1 MNDRVHLTMDGRKLE
16 ADTGATILEVARQNG
31 IHIPTLCYSELLRPL
46 ESCRICVVKV
56 EGEPKFLPACSTVVR
71 DGMVI
76 TTNSQEIQGTRKLLI
91 QLLLQEHYGDCVAP
105 CQLTCP
111 AGIDIQGYIALIS
124 QGQYLEALRLIRE
137 RLPMPLTIGRVCP
150 HFCESQCRRNL
161 VEEPININHLKRFVA
176 DYEMHLGK
184 RCFPAKE
191 PATGRRVAI
200 IGGGPAGLAA
210 AYYLCLQ
217 GHSPTILEA
226 MPELGGMLRYGIPE
240 YRLPKQILDW
250 EIEGILGLGVEVKT
264 GVRWGTDFTLDSL
277 KREGFETFLVAI
289 GAWATRKLGVS
300 GEELIGVISGVDF
313 LADVALGKPVT
324 MGRRVAII
332 GGGNVAMDAARTSV
346 RFGAEET
353 TVIYRRS
360 RDEMPASHEEIE
372 GAMAEGIKF
381 HFLAAPVRLFGANGK
396 VQKLEYVRMKLGEP
410 DASGRRR
417 PIPEEGS
424 ETVIPVDMVIAAI
437 GQFSDLSPLETD
449 AAAKGMPVTRW
460 NTIGADPESMSTGM
474 EGIFTAGDVY
484 RGPDTVVR
492 ALADGRRAAM
502 AIHQYLVEKKVVPFP
517 KAFNI
522 LKGDLKTIDRE
533 PFAPTGHEA
542 RARMPELEPGERITN
557 FHQIDLGLPEDTA
570 RREAERCLSCG
581 CMDVFDCRLRRLAF
595 ELWAL
600 TTTRLEPRIPFND
613 ALRADQHE
621 FIALDP
627 NKCVRCKQ
635 CYEACALSQCS
646 DAIDFAETPS
656 FNARCVSCGLCLDVC
671 PTGALD
677 ERITAGKPGPFEY
690 RHLET
695 MCPHCGCGCTIVLNL
710 KDDKLFTVT
719 ANKTAP
725 PSYGHTCRRGRFDS
739 FAHLGGDRRLRV
751 PLVRKDGE
759 LLESTW
765 DEALDLVAREFR
777 RLHREHGV
785 DALAA
790 LGSPRATNE
799 ANYLLQKLFRGPFGT
814 NNLDFPGSQPYLTG
828 MSVLSGSLG
837 FGAMTNALAEIEKAE
852 VIVAVGN
859 LIEETNP
866 IVATALRRAS
876 RTHGRHLITVTSI
889 AVVLGTFA
897 KPALVVTHGREA
909 ELLSTILQR
918 ILKLDLYSHGFAAAH
933 TKGLD
938 GLTTLLS
945 KIDPRQVAAAL
956 GISRETLENVARACA
971 GASSLA
977 LVYSE
982 DAAGDP
988 RIVEAIVNLAIL
1000 TGRIGAERS
1009 GIYPLS
1015 RHINTQGALDV
1026 GMAPTLYPGH
1036 ETVTDGAARERLRR
1050 AWGMEP
1056 PARPGLTYWQ
1066 MIEAAQQGRLK
1077 GLYLLG
1083 ENPVA
1088 QESKWDE
1095 VLEGLRRLEFLV
1107 VQDMFLSRSAELAH
1121 VVLPAASFLEQE
1133 GTFTNTERRVEL
1145 LRAALSGPEGARPDW
1160 RIVADLLARVDSGPT
1175 YPDAGSVF
1183 QEITAVV
1190 PFYQGLSHARL
1201 QDGGI
1206 PWPCRTDDP
1215 GRCDGRVTRE
1225 MMKRPLE
1232 FALPR

>member
-1 MNDRVHLTMDGRKLE
+1 MKDRVHLTMDGRELE

-46 ESCRICVVKV
+46 ESCRICIVKV
-56 EGEPKFLPACSTVVR
+56 EGEPKFLPACSTVAR
-71 DGMVI
+71 DGMVV
-76 TTNSQEIQGTRKLLI
+76 TTNSQEIRETRKLLI
-91 QLLLQEHYGDCVAP
+91 QLLLHEHYGDCVAP

-124 QGQYLEALRLIRE
+124 QGQYLEALKLIRE
-137 RLPMPLTIGRVCP
+137 RLPMPLSIGRVCP
-150 HFCESQCRRNL
+150 HFCEFQCRRNL

-184 RCFPAKE
+184 RCFPPKE
-191 PATGRRVAI
+191 PATGHRVAI
-200 IGGGPAGLAA
+200 IGGGPAGLSA
-210 AYYLCLQ
+210 AYYLCLH

-240 YRLPKQILDW
+240 YRLPKKVLDW
-250 EIEGILGLGVEVKT
+250 EIEGILGLGVEVRT
-264 GVRWGTDFTLDSL
+264 GVRWGKDFTLDSL
-277 KREGFETFLVAI
+277 RGEGFEAFFVAI
-289 GAWATRKLGVS
+289 GAWATRKLGVG

-313 LADVALGKPVT
+313 LADVAMGKPVT
-324 MGRRVAII
+324 MGRQVAII

-346 RFGAEET
+346 RLGADEI

-396 VQKLEYVRMKLGEP
+396 VQKLEYVRMRLGEP

-449 AAAKGMPVTRW
+449 KAAEGMPVTRW

-474 EGIFTAGDVY
+474 EGIFTGGDVY

-502 AIHQYLVEKKVVPFP
+502 AIHQYLVEKKVVPLP

-533 PFAPTGHEA
+533 PFAPIGHEP

-557 FHQIDLGLPEDTA
+557 FHQIDLGLPEETA

-581 CMDVFDCRLRRLAF
+581 CMDIFDCRLRRLAF
-595 ELWAL
+595 ELGAL
-600 TTTRLEPRIPFND
+600 TTTRLEPRIPFGD
-613 ALRADQHE
+613 AAGADQHE
-621 FIALDP
+621 FIGLDP

-635 CYEACALSQCS
+635 CYEACTFSQCS

-677 ERITAGKPGPFEY
+677 ERITGGKPGPFEY
-690 RHLET
+690 RQLET

-719 ANKTAP
+719 TSKTAA

-739 FAHLGGDRRLRV
+739 FAHLSGEGRLRM
-751 PLVRKDGE
+751 PLVRKNGE
-759 LLESTW
+759 LIEATW
-765 DEALDLVAREFR
+765 DEALDLVAREFQ
-777 RLHREHGV
+777 RLQQEHGV

-799 ANYLLQKLFRGPFGT
+799 ANYLLQKLFRGRFGT
-814 NNLDFPGSQPYLTG
+814 NNLDFPGSEPYLTSMAG
-828 MSVLSGSLG
+828 LSRTLG
-837 FGAMTNALAEIEKAE
+837 FGAMTNALSEIEKAE
-852 VIVAVGN
+852 VILAVGN
-859 LIEETNP
+859 FIEETNP

-876 RTHGRHLITVTSI
+876 RTQGRNLITVTSI
-889 AVVLGTFA
+889 PVALGTFA
-897 KPALVVTHGREA
+897 RPALVVAHGREA
-909 ELLSTILQR
+909 ELLSALIQR
-918 ILKLDLYSHGFAAAH
+918 ILKLELYNREFAAAH
-933 TKGLD
+933 TRGLD
-938 GLTTLLS
+938 GLTTLVS
-945 KIDPRQVAAAL
+945 KIDPRQATAAL
-956 GISRETLENVARACA
+956 GVSRETLEEVARACA

-988 RIVEAIVNLAIL
+988 HIVEAIVNLAIL
-1000 TGRIGAERS
+1000 TGRIGEERS
-1009 GIYPLS
+1009 GIYPLC
-1015 RHINTQGALDV
+1015 RHINTQGALDM
-1026 GMAPTLYPGH
+1026 GIAPTLYPGH
-1036 ETVTDGAARERLRR
+1036 GAVTDGATRERLRA

-1056 PARPGLTYWQ
+1056 PARPGLSYWQ
-1066 MIEAAQQGRLK
+1066 MIEAARQGRLK

-1088 QESKWDE
+1088 KESKWDQ

-1107 VQDMFLSRSAELAH
+1107 VEEMFLSQSAELAH

-1133 GTFTNTERRVEL
+1133 GTFTTTERRVEL
-1145 LRAALSGPEGARPDW
+1145 LRAALSGPDGARPDW
-1160 RIVADLLARVDSGPT
+1160 QIVADLLARLDSGAT
-1175 YPDAGSVF
+1175 YPDAPSVF
-1183 QEITAVV
+1183 REIAVVV
-1190 PFYQGLSHARL
+1190 PFYEGLSYARL
-1201 QDGGI
+1201 QEGGI
-1206 PWPCRTDDP
+1206 SWPCPPGHP
-1215 GRCDGRVTRE
+1215 GRCDGLVTLD
-1225 MMKRPLE
+1225 MVKRPLE
-1232 FALPR
+1232 FAVSG

>member
-1 MNDRVHLTMDGRKLE
+1 MKDRVHLTMDGRELE

-56 EGEPKFLPACSTVVR
+56 DGEPKFLSACSTVVR

-76 TTNSQEIQGTRKLLI
+76 ITNSREIQETRKLII

-124 QGQYLEALRLIRE
+124 QGQYLEAVKLIRE

-150 HFCESQCRRNL
+150 HFCEFQCRRNL

-191 PATGRRVAI
+191 PPTGRRVAI

-210 AYYLCLQ
+210 AYYLSLQ
-217 GHSPTILEA
+217 GHSPTIFEA

-240 YRLPKQILDW
+240 YRLPKKVLDW

-264 GVRWGTDFTLDSL
+264 GLRWGKDFTLDSL
-277 KREGFETFLVAI
+277 KREGFEAFFVAI
-289 GAWATRKLGVS
+289 GAWATRKLGVG
-300 GEELIGVISGVDF
+300 GEELIGVIPGVDF
-313 LADVALGKPVT
+313 LADIALGKPVT

-332 GGGNVAMDAARTSV
+332 GGGNVAMDAARTGV
-346 RFGAEET
+346 RLGVEEI

-396 VQKLEYVRMKLGEP
+396 VQKLEYVRMRLGEP

-437 GQFSDLSPLETD
+437 GQFSDLSPLESD
-449 AAAKGMPVTRW
+449 KAAAGMPVTRW

-474 EGIFTAGDVY
+474 EGIFTGGDVY

-502 AIHQYLVEKKVVPFP
+502 AIHQYLVEKKVVPLP

-533 PFAPTGHEA
+533 PFAPIGHEA
-542 RARMPELEPGERITN
+542 RARMPELEPGQRITN
-557 FHQIDLGLPEDTA
+557 FHQIDLGLPEETA

-595 ELWAL
+595 ELGAL
-600 TTTRLEPRIPFND
+600 TTTRLEPRIPFGD
-613 ALRADQHE
+613 AAGADQHE

-635 CYEACALSQCS
+635 CYEACSFSQCS
-646 DAIDFAETPS
+646 DAIDFAETPT

-677 ERITAGKPGPFEY
+677 ERIAAGKPGPLEY

-719 ANKTAP
+719 ASKTAP

-739 FAHLGGDRRLRV
+739 FAHLNGEGRLRV
-751 PLVRKDGE
+751 PLVRKNGA
-759 LLESTW
+759 LVESTW
-765 DEALDLVAREFR
+765 DEALDLVGREFQ
-777 RLHREHGV
+777 RLEREHGV
-785 DALAA
+785 EALAA

-799 ANYLLQKLFRGPFGT
+799 ANYLLQKLFRGPFRT
-814 NNLDFPGSQPYLTG
+814 NNLDFPGSQPYLAG

-852 VIVAVGN
+852 VILAVGN

-876 RTHGRHLITVTSI
+876 RTHGRHLIMVTST
-889 AVVLGTFA
+889 AVPLGTFA
-897 KPALVVTHGREA
+897 EPALVVAHGREA
-909 ELLSTILQR
+909 EVLSTIMQR
-918 ILKLDLYSHGFAAAH
+918 ILKLNLYNREFTA
-933 TKGLD
+933 TRTRGLD
-938 GLTTLLS
+938 GLTTLVS
-945 KIDPRQVAAAL
+945 AIDPRRAAAAL
-956 GISRETLENVARACA
+956 GIPRETLEDVARACA

-977 LVYSE
+977 LVYAE

-1000 TGRIGAERS
+1000 TGRIGGERS
-1009 GIYPLS
+1009 GIYPLC
-1015 RHINTQGALDV
+1015 RNINTQGALDM

-1036 ETVTDGAARERLRR
+1036 EAVTDGRARDRLRR

-1056 PARPGLTYWQ
+1056 PARPGLSYWQ
-1066 MIEAAQQGRLK
+1066 MIEAAQQGRLR

-1088 QESKWDE
+1088 KESKWDQ
-1095 VLEGLRRLEFLV
+1095 VREGLGRLEFLV
-1107 VQDMFLSRSAELAH
+1107 AQDMFLSQSTELAH

-1133 GTFTNTERRVEL
+1133 GTYTNTERRVAL
-1145 LRAALSGPEGARPDW
+1145 LRAAVTGPEGARPDW
-1160 RIVADLLARVDSGPT
+1160 QIVADLLTRVDSGAT
-1175 YPDAGSVF
+1175 YADAASVF

-1190 PFYQGLSHARL
+1190 PFYEGLSHARL

-1206 PWPCRTDDP
+1206 PWPCRTGGP
-1215 GRCDGRVTRE
+1215 GRCDGLATLE
-1225 MMKRPLE
+1225 MMKNPLE
-1232 FALPR
+1232 FALPS

>member
-1 MNDRVHLTMDGRKLE
+1 MKDRVHLTMDGRELE

-31 IHIPTLCYSELLRPL
+31 IHIPTLCYSELLKPL

-56 EGEPKFLPACSTVVR
+56 DGEPKFLSACSTVVR

-76 TTNSQEIQGTRKLLI
+76 TTNSREIQETRKLLI

-124 QGQYLEALRLIRE
+124 QGQYLEAVKLIRE

-176 DYEMHLGK
+176 DYEMHLGT

-191 PATGRRVAI
+191 PPTGRRVAI

-217 GHSPTILEA
+217 GHSPAIFEA
-226 MPELGGMLRYGIPE
+226 MPQLGGMLRYGIPE
-240 YRLPKQILDW
+240 YRLPKKVLDW

-264 GVRWGTDFTLDSL
+264 GVRWGRDFTLDSL
-277 KREGFETFLVAI
+277 KREGFEAFFVAI

-300 GEELIGVISGVDF
+300 GEELIGVIPGVDF
-313 LADVALGKPVT
+313 LADVALGKSVT

-332 GGGNVAMDAARTSV
+332 GGGNVAMDAARTGV
-346 RFGAEET
+346 RLGVEEI

-396 VQKLEYVRMKLGEP
+396 VQKLEYVRMRLGEP

-437 GQFSDLSPLETD
+437 GQFSDLSPLEND
-449 AAAKGMPVTRW
+449 KAVAGMPVTRW

-474 EGIFTAGDVY
+474 EGIFTGGDAY

-502 AIHQYLVEKKVVPFP
+502 AIHRYLVEEKVAPLP

-522 LKGDLKTIDRE
+522 LKGDLKAIDRE
-533 PFAPTGHEA
+533 PYAPIGQEA

-557 FHQIDLGLPEDTA
+557 FDQIDLGLPDETA

-595 ELWAL
+595 ELGAL
-600 TTTRLEPRIPFND
+600 TTTRLEPRIPF
-613 ALRADQHE
+613 AVAARADQHE

-635 CYEACALSQCS
+635 CYEACTFSQCS
-646 DAIDFAETPS
+646 DAIDFAETPT
-656 FNARCVSCGLCLDVC
+656 FNSRCVFCGLCLDVC

-677 ERITAGKPGPFEY
+677 ERIASGKPGPIEY

-695 MCPHCGCGCTIVLNL
+695 TCAHCGCGCTIVLNL
-710 KDDKLFTVT
+710 KDDKLYTVT
-719 ANKTAP
+719 ASKTAP

-739 FAHLGGDRRLRV
+739 FAHLNGEGRLRV
-751 PLVRKDGE
+751 PLVRRNGA
-759 LLESTW
+759 LVESTW
-765 DEALDLVAREFR
+765 DEALDLVGREFR
-777 RLHREHGV
+777 RLQREQGV
-785 DALAA
+785 EALAA

-799 ANYLLQKLFRGPFGT
+799 ANYLLQKLFRGPFRT

-837 FGAMTNALAEIEKAE
+837 FGAMTNAIAEIEKAE
-852 VIVAVGN
+852 VILAVGN

-876 RTHGRHLITVTSI
+876 RTHGRHLITLTSA
-889 AVVLGTFA
+889 AVPLGAFA
-897 KPALVVTHGREA
+897 KPALVVAHGGEA
-909 ELLSTILQR
+909 EVLSTIIQR
-918 ILKLDLYSHGFAAAH
+918 ILRLDLYNREFTATRAR
-933 TKGLD
+933 GLD
-938 GLTTLLS
+938 GLMTLVS
-945 KIDPRQVAAAL
+945 AIDPRQAAAAL
-956 GISRETLENVARACA
+956 GISRETLEGVAGACA

-977 LVYSE
+977 VVYSE

-988 RIVEAIVNLAIL
+988 RIVEGIVDLAIL
-1000 TGRIGAERS
+1000 TGRVGRERS
-1009 GIYPLS
+1009 GIYPLC
-1015 RHINTQGALDV
+1015 RHINTQGALDM
-1026 GMAPTLYPGH
+1026 GMAPILYPGH
-1036 ETVTDGAARERLRR
+1036 EAVTDEAARARLGR

-1056 PARPGLTYWQ
+1056 PARPGLSYWQ
-1066 MIEAAQQGRLK
+1066 MIEAARQGTLR

-1083 ENPVA
+1083 ENLLA
-1088 QESKWDE
+1088 QESKWDQ
-1095 VLEGLRRLEFLV
+1095 VREGLSRLEFLV
-1107 VQDMFLSRSAELAH
+1107 TQEMFLSQTAELAH

-1145 LRAALSGPEGARPDW
+1145 LRAAVTGPEGARPDW
-1160 RIVADLLARVDSGPT
+1160 QIVADLLTRVDSGTT
-1175 YPDAGSVF
+1175 YSDAASVF
-1183 QEITAVV
+1183 QEIAAVV
-1190 PFYQGLSHARL
+1190 PFYEGLSHARL

-1206 PWPCRTDDP
+1206 PWPCRTGGTD
-1215 GRCDGRVTRE
+1215 RCDGLATLE
-1225 MMKRPLE
+1225 MMKKHLE
-1232 FALPR
+1232 FALPS

>member
-1 MNDRVHLTMDGRKLE
+1 MKDRVHLTMDGRKLE

-46 ESCRICVVKV
+46 ESCRLCIVKV
-56 EGEPKFLPACSTVVR
+56 EGEPKFLPACSTVLR
-71 DGMVI
+71 EGMVV
-76 TTNSQEIQGTRKLLI
+76 TTDSREIQETRKLLI
-91 QLLLQEHYGDCVAP
+91 RLLLQEHYGDCVAP

-124 QGQYLEALRLIRE
+124 QGQYLEALKLIRE
-137 RLPMPLTIGRVCP
+137 RLPMPLSIGRVCP
-150 HFCESQCRRNL
+150 HFCEFQCRRNL

-191 PATGRRVAI
+191 PPTGRRVAI

-217 GHSPTILEA
+217 GHSPTIFEA
-226 MPELGGMLRYGIPE
+226 MPQLGGMLRYGIPE
-240 YRLPKQILDW
+240 YRLPKKVLDW
-250 EIEGILGLGVEVKT
+250 EIEGILGLGVEVRT
-264 GVRWGTDFTLDSL
+264 GVRWGKDFTLDSL
-277 KREGFETFLVAI
+277 REEGFEAFFVAI

-324 MGRRVAII
+324 MGRQVAII
-332 GGGNVAMDAARTSV
+332 GGGNVAMDAARTGV
-346 RFGAEET
+346 RLGAEEM

-396 VQKLEYVRMKLGEP
+396 VQNLEYVRMRLGEP

-449 AAAKGMPVTRW
+449 KAAEGMPVTRW

-474 EGIFTAGDVY
+474 EGIFTGGDVY

-502 AIHQYLVEKKVVPFP
+502 AIHRYFVEKKVVPLP

-533 PFAPTGHEA
+533 PYAPIGHEA
-542 RARMPELEPGERITN
+542 RARMPELEPAERITN
-557 FHQIDLGLPEDTA
+557 FHQIDLGLPEETT

-595 ELWAL
+595 ELGVL
-600 TTTRLEPRIPFND
+600 TTTRLEPRIPFSD
-613 ALRADQHE
+613 AVRADEHE
-621 FIALDP
+621 FISLDP

-635 CYEACALSQCS
+635 CYEACASFQCS

-656 FNARCVSCGLCLDVC
+656 FNAHCVSCGLCLDVC

-677 ERITAGKPGPFEY
+677 ERITGGKPGPLEY

-719 ANKTAP
+719 ASKTAP
-725 PSYGHTCRRGRFDS
+725 PSYGHTCRQGRFDS
-739 FAHLGGDRRLRV
+739 FAYLSGEGRLRV
-751 PLVRKDGE
+751 PLVRKNGA
-759 LLESTW
+759 LVKSTW
-765 DEALDLVAREFR
+765 DEALDLVAREFQ
-777 RLHREHGV
+777 RLHREHGD

-799 ANYLLQKLFRGPFGT
+799 ANYLLQKLFRGPFRT
-814 NNLDFPGSQPYLTG
+814 NNVDFPGSQPYLTG
-828 MSVLSGSLG
+828 MAVLSGSLG
-837 FGAMTNALAEIEKAE
+837 FGAMTNALAEIERAE
-852 VIVAVGN
+852 VILAVGN
-859 LIEETNP
+859 LIDETNP

-876 RTHGRHLITVTSI
+876 RTHGRQLITVTST
-889 AVVLGTFA
+889 AVPLGTFA
-897 KPALVVTHGREA
+897 KPALVVAHGHEA
-909 ELLSTILQR
+909 ELLSTIVQR
-918 ILKLDLYSHGFAAAH
+918 LLKLDLYNREFTATH
-933 TKGLD
+933 TRGLD
-938 GLTTLLS
+938 GLMTLVAT
-945 KIDPRQVAAAL
+945 IDPSQAAAAL
-956 GISRETLENVARACA
+956 GISRQTLEDVARACA

-988 RIVEAIVNLAIL
+988 RMVEAVVNLAIL
-1000 TGRIGAERS
+1000 TGRIGEERS
-1009 GIYPLS
+1009 GIYPLC
-1015 RHINTQGALDV
+1015 RHINTQGALDM

-1036 ETVTDGAARERLRR
+1036 ESVTGGGARERLRR
-1050 AWGMEP
+1050 TWGMEP
-1056 PARPGLTYWQ
+1056 PARPGLSYWE
-1066 MIEAAQQGRLK
+1066 MIDAAQQGRLR

-1088 QESKWDE
+1088 KESKWDQ

-1107 VQDMFLSRSAELAH
+1107 VEEMFLSQSAELAH
-1121 VVLPAASFLEQE
+1121 VVFPAASFLEQE

-1160 RIVADLLARVDSGPT
+1160 RIVADLLARVDSGRT
-1175 YPDAGSVF
+1175 YPDAASVF

-1190 PFYQGLSHARL
+1190 PFYEGLSHERL
-1201 QDGGI
+1201 QEGGI
-1206 PWPCRTDDP
+1206 PWPCRTGHP
-1215 GRCDGRVTRE
+1215 GRCDGLATLE
-1225 MMKRPLE
+1225 MVKKPLE
-1232 FALPR
+1232 FAVSG